1 MENTPQT
8 GPVSQQPQ
16 QVQPAVS
23 APAAPAPVQ
32 PPISAPAPAPA
43 PAPAVP
49 AAPTQAQT
57 PTQAP
62 TPAQAPKPNV
72 PVDEKVL
79 SAICY
84 VPFLTLLTSPLAVI
98 KKPDSKF
105 CEFHASQGLV
115 LFIVWFISLWVL
127 AIVPSLMLGGILWIL
142 LLVASVFGFV
152 KAFTGVEFRV
162 PGLSIFAAYIPVK
175 KFFGVVKKQATVAGV
190 SQAPA
195 AEQPGENQNPPAAT
209 PPATQ

>member
-1 MENTPQT
+1 MENTSQT
-8 GPVSQQPQ
+8 GPAAQQPQ
-16 QVQPAVS
+16 QVQPAV
-23 APAAPAPVQ
+23 PAPAPVVQ
-32 PPISAPAPAPA
+32 APASAPAPAPA
-43 PAPAVP
+43 PAAPAP
-49 AAPTQAQT
+49 AP
-57 PTQAP
+57 
-62 TPAQAPKPNV
+62 QAPKPQV

-84 VPFLTLLTSPLAVI
+84 IPFLTLLTSPLAVI

-152 KAFTGVEFRV
+152 KAFTGVEFKI
-162 PGLSIFAAYIPVK
+162 PGLSVFAAYIPVK
-175 KFFGVVKKQATVAGV
+175 KFFGAVKKQATVAGV
-190 SQAPA
+190 SQASA
-195 AEQPGENQNPPAAT
+195 AQQPGENQNPPAA
-209 PPATQ
+209 PPVSQ